1 MEFRRIDITTKSG
14 ITHEINKDGGI
25 RSITKNGVVKTLKTK
40 NDTIT
45 IDGNVLNIIDLVK
58 EAFDDPP
65 ESTEEL
71 FESIRKGHQF
81 EVLVG
86 NRGTLKHVFR
96 NGRTILKNAEE
107 LHGEQNHL
115 EHPQVVIYGRIVN
128 FHKAIVE
135 AFIGELPPNIDVDHV
150 NKNKYENHLGNLTLV
165 ADVNGIASFVD
176 KKYEKTFANVKMAV
190 KHAKKNGYPD
200 ATTLELEKALHRTK
214 KYDVPVEKY
223 GRTWFPVNPRVD
235 SA

>member
-14 ITHEINKDGGI
+14 ITYEVSEDGTV
-25 RSITKNGVVKTLKTK
+25 RSITKNGVIKTLKTK

-45 IDGNVLNIIDLVK
+45 INGSLLNVLDLVK

-81 EVLVG
+81 EVFVG

-107 LHGEQNHL
+107 LHNEQNHL
-115 EHPQVVIYGRIVN
+115 EHPQIVIYGRLVN
-128 FHKAIVE
+128 FHKAIIE
-135 AFIGELPPNIDVDHV
+135 AFIGELPPEIEVDHV
-150 NKNKYENHLGNLTLV
+150 NKNKYDNRIGNLTLV
-165 ADVNGIASFVD
+165 SDVNGIASFVD
-176 KKYEKTFANVKMAV
+176 KKYEKTFANVKMAI
-190 KHAKKNGYPD
+190 KHVKKNGYPD
-200 ATTLELEKALHRTK
+200 ATTLECQNALHQTK
-214 KYDVPVEKY
+214 KYNVPVVIY
-223 GRTWFPVNPRVD
+223 SRTWFPVNPRID

>member
-1 MEFRRIDITTKSG
+1 MEFRRIVITSKTG
-14 ITHEINKDGGI
+14 TTYEISEKGEV

-40 NDTIT
+40 NDTVT
-45 IDGNVLNIIDLVK
+45 INGDVMNIIDLVK
-58 EAFDDPP
+58 EAFDEP

-81 EVLVG
+81 EIFVG

-115 EHPQVVIYGRIVN
+115 EHPQVVIYGRLVN

-135 AFIGELPPNIDVDHV
+135 AFIGELPPEIEVDHISE
-150 NKNKYENHLGNLTLV
+150 NKYENHLGNLTLV

-176 KKYEKTFANVKMAV
+176 KKYEKTFSNVKMAI
-190 KHAKKNGYPD
+190 KHAIKHGYPD
-200 ATTLELEKALHRTK
+200 ATTLELEKALNRTK
-214 KYDVPVEKY
+214 KYDVPIVIY
-223 GRTWFPVNPRVD
+223 GRTWFPVNLRVY